1 VLEREK
7 AGSPRENLFLGS
19 LSNSDFAM
27 IQPWLSATALKQ
39 GTLLQE
45 AGEPVESVYFPNSGM
60 LSLLSVM
67 TDGTAIELAMVGRE
81 GVAGAM
87 AGVGLN
93 RAISRTVVQL
103 PGHGSRISAQHF
115 RNAVGQSNSLK
126 DLIIRHNEGL
136 LAQVQYTAACN
147 SLHTVEARLCRWILQ
162 TRDRAD
168 SDEIPLTQEFL
179 AEMLGVRRTTVTIV
193 AQTLQKAGLIRYRR
207 GHVNIVDRAAL
218 EKSSCECYQSIRAKT
233 ALIFR
238 NGNAG

>member
-1 VLEREK
+1 VQEREK
-7 AGSPRENLFLGS
+7 AGSPRENLLLGS
-19 LSNSDFAM
+19 LSSSDFAM

-45 AGEPVESVYFPNSGM
+45 AGEPVESVYFPHSGM
-60 LSLLSVM
+60 LSLLAVM
-67 TDGTAIELAMVGRE
+67 MDGTAVELAMVGRE

-87 AGVGLN
+87 TGVGLN
-93 RAISRTVVQL
+93 QAISRTVVQL

-115 RNAVGQSNSLK
+115 RNAVGGSASLR
-126 DLIIRHNEGL
+126 DLIIRNNEGL
-136 LAQVQYTAACN
+136 MAQVQYTAACN

-179 AEMLGVRRTTVTIV
+179 AEMLGVRRTTVTLV

-207 GHVNIVDRAAL
+207 GHVTIVDRARL
-218 EKSSCECYQSIRAKT
+218 EESSCECYRSIREKT
-233 ALIFR
+233 AQIFPKG
-238 NGNAG
+238 NGG